1 MKHPSE
7 LPPAFR
13 VAPAPGITNAM
24 CSPWPH
30 TEWYNIVRVDA
41 DRWCLVNHAHTIATV
56 GNAQAIA
63 EALPYMPIPRMFLE
77 RVRNQSP
84 IKTETFDLDLDE
96 LLKGL

>member
-7 LPPAFR
+7 LPPAYR

-24 CSPWPH
+24 CSPWPY
-30 TEWYNIVRVDA
+30 TEWHYIVRVDE

-56 GNAQAIA
+56 GDAQEIA
-63 EALPYMPIPRMFLE
+63 SVLPHMPIPRMFLDRIPHQPE
-77 RVRNQSP
+77 V
-84 IKTETFDLDLDE
+84 IELDLDLDE